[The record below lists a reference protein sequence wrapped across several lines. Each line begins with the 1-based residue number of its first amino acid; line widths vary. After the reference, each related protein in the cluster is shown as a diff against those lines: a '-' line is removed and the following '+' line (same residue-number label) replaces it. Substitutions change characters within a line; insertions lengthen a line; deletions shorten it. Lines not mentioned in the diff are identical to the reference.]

1 MLARAS
7 FAAVLAACSVAVLV
21 ASSANAWGL
30 SGKSSEPTQSDR
42 LLPTSS
48 TGTPD
53 HVQDHYW
60 WNVKT
65 GPSLGHA
72 ALYADAKIASIHFW
86 VHGGRTIN
94 CVSQGQCN
102 GLTQIQCTEQV
113 LESFS

>member
-7 FAAVLAACSVAVLV
+7 CAAVLAACSVAVLV
-21 ASSANAWGL
+21 ASTANAWGL
-30 SGKSSEPTQSDR
+30 SGKSSESTQSDR

-65 GPSLGHA
+65 GPSLGHPV
-72 ALYADAKIASIHFW
+72 LCADAQIALFHFW
-86 VHGGRTIN
+86 VHGGCTIKICVTGTVQWTDPNPVHRT
-94 CVSQGQCN
+94 GT
-102 GLTQIQCTEQV
+102 GV
-113 LESFS
+113 L